1 MNIVITGVGGFVGRY
16 LVQELRNALGSR
28 VHINGITDI
37 PVSPDIAEH
46 LDNSTVIDITNKTA
60 LRDFL
65 LPMQPD
71 AIYHLAAQSSAA
83 LSLKKPVETIQ
94 NNITGTLNVLDV
106 VREDLHNHPRILNV
120 GSAEVYGAPAD
131 GSSIDENVPLCPL
144 NPYAASKAAADYIS
158 FVYYKSFGVKAIR
171 TRSFNHIGP
180 GQSDM
185 FVMSNFAKQIALIE
199 NGLQEAVLH
208 TGNLQARRDFTDVRD
223 VVRAYRMLMES
234 GDVGEAYNVCS
245 GIGYPIG
252 ELLEILLHIDPK
264 HSKNRITIE
273 QDIDRMRPAENPV
286 LIGSNQKLKAKTGWE
301 PKIPIETMLYELLHY
316 WREKVKREYSKCE

>member
-1 MNIVITGVGGFVGRY
+1 
-16 LVQELRNALGSR
+16 
-28 VHINGITDI
+28 
-37 PVSPDIAEH
+37 
-46 LDNSTVIDITNKTA
+46 
-60 LRDFL
+60 
-65 LPMQPD
+65 
-71 AIYHLAAQSSAA
+71 
-83 LSLKKPVETIQ
+83 
-94 NNITGTLNVLDV
+94 
-106 VREDLHNHPRILNV
+106 LNV